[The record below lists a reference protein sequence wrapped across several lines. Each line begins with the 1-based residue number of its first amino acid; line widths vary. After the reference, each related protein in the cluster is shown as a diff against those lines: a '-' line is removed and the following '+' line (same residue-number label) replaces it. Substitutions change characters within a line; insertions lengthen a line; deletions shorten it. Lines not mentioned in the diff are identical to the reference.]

1 MKKVIFSTMVML
13 TMVCTAM
20 AQNALMVSNVEMSQG
35 KMADLTVNIQL
46 DEPGTYTAASFNI
59 ELPTGFT
66 FGFDVD
72 SQGQEKPDKM
82 LFMKGDCLNGH
93 AVAPNFCDGMA
104 RVVVFSVQSKAFKG
118 DSGSLLSLKV
128 KAPANLE
135 AGTTYTGTIKD
146 ILLVDDN
153 GAKQKLA
160 PQVFTITSET
170 TGIRSMRDDGAYENG
185 AVYMLDGQLVGKDV
199 DLNKL
204 PKGVYIINGK
214 KRVVK

>member
-1 MKKVIFSTMVML
+1 MRKVMFSTMVLL
-13 TMVCTAM
+13 TMVGSAM
-20 AQNALMVSNVEMSQG
+20 AQNALMVHDVEMSQG

-46 DEPGTYTAASFNI
+46 DDSGTYTAASFNI
-59 ELPTGFT
+59 ELPAGFT
-66 FGFDVD
+66 FGC
-72 SQGQEKPDKM
+72 EKTGDM

-104 RVVVFSVQSKAFKG
+104 RVVVFSAQSKAFKG

-128 KAPANLE
+128 KTPANLK
-135 AGTTYTGTIKD
+135 AGTAYTGTIKD
-146 ILLVDDN
+146 ILLVD
-153 GAKQKLA
+153 GRGVKQKLA
-160 PQVFTITSET
+160 PQTFTITSET

-185 AVYMLDGQLVGKDV
+185 AVYMLDGQFVGKDV